1 VQKTK
6 KGDVLTIKDADG
18 NKVQLYAS
26 EVRALKPGRDLP
38 QSAAE
43 AAEEALR
50 ARDVLGRAFKKTKG
64 LVPGPRTT
72 AALVGA
78 GTLGTAATGVIWARG
93 SAKEKKE
100 RANMYDNLGTEFS
113 RVPSMEFIEGNPF
126 YSGEIDRSKE
136 GWFSALPGRGA
147 QVTPKP
153 MGNLL
158 EELLHEE
165 NAAFT
170 RDDVA
175 NAQHEKFDYYLQT
188 GDEAKRFREMV
199 GEEKPIVA
207 DLIAIVEVL
216 QDPEYAGTNLNAA
229 QRKKKKQWDN
239 EVRRTLIGFYAKKEK
254 EE

>member
-1 VQKTK
+1 M
-6 KGDVLTIKDADG
+6 
-18 NKVQLYAS
+18 
-26 EVRALKPGRDLP
+26 
-38 QSAAE
+38 
-43 AAEEALR
+43 
-50 ARDVLGRAFKKTKG
+50 
-64 LVPGPRTT
+64 
-72 AALVGA
+72 
-78 GTLGTAATGVIWARG
+78 GTAATRVIWATG

-175 NAQHEKFDYYLQT
+175 NAQHEMFDSYLQT
-188 GDEAKRFREMV
+188 GRESERFRKMV
-199 GEEKPIVA
+199 GEEKPVVA
-207 DLIAIVEVL
+207 HLIAMVEIL
-216 QDPEYAGTNLNAA
+216 QDPLYADTNLNSA
-229 QRKKKKQWDN
+229 QRKEKKKWDN
-239 EVRRTLIGFYAKKEK
+239 EVRRTLRGFYTFDKKQKARIDKKEK